1 MDGEFAI
8 VEFFGHTTMVGRIT
22 EVERFGA
29 KMLALEPLF
38 AGTLMAPV
46 YHGGSS
52 IYRLTPC
59 SFEVAAARQ
68 PTDMWQLP
76 PTIRAVVP
84 VELLP
89 APEAYPEPEDK
100 LMPNDRCEQFEP
112 IDDDEPF

>member
-1 MDGEFAI
+1 MEGEFAI

-38 AGTLMAPV
+38 RGELLTPV
-46 YHGGSS
+46 YHGGAS

-59 SFEVAAARQ
+59 SFEVASARQ
-68 PTDMWQLP
+68 PQDTWQLP

-89 APEAYPEPEDK
+89 EPMPAPEDK
-100 LMPNDRCEQFEP
+100 LMPNDRGEQFAP